1 MILMKKRDFLICLL
15 ILITGCNSRDRV
27 FKSPHFTFYYTKLDD
42 TSMNYISGRMEEG
55 YKKIT
60 ADLNSGD
67 LPPVNV
73 HLYQNSTALIKSFPD
88 MPSWAIGQ
96 ATSASEIHMV
106 TPNDP
111 KQDYQNMIRNLIHEF
126 AHCVSLKI
134 NPTIGNNPRWLWE
147 SVAIYEGNYPWDPHM
162 LPYLVNQEA
171 PPLDTLNTM
180 SNTMIYQVGYFIAQ
194 YIDETYGKSV
204 LKELI
209 QNNGDLNSTLH
220 MDGEEFRRKWFEFV
234 KKKYGI

>member
-1 MILMKKRDFLICLL
+1 MKKLDFLICSF
-15 ILITGCNSRDRV
+15 ILVSSCNHKDRI
-27 FKSPHFTFYYTKLDD
+27 FKTPHFTFYYTKLDD
-42 TSMNYISGRMEEG
+42 TSMNYISGR
-55 YKKIT
+55 
-60 ADLNSGD
+60 
-67 LPPVNV
+67 
-73 HLYQNSTALIKSFPD
+73 
-88 MPSWAIGQ
+88 
-96 ATSASEIHMV
+96 MV

-126 AHCVSLKI
+126 AHCASMKI

-180 SNTMIYQVGYFIAQ
+180 TNTMIYQVGYFIAQ
-194 YIDETYGKSV
+194 YINETFGKSV

-209 QNNGDLNSTLH
+209 QNNGDLNSSLH
-220 MDGEEFRRKWFEFV
+220 IDGEEFRRKWFEFV